1 MRVLYVEDDASSAR
15 AVELML
21 CEVGHAYDQTDLGEQ
36 AIELA
41 KTNDY
46 DFILLDV
53 MLPDIDGYEVIERL
67 RAEGVSTPHLFQ
79 SGLVDRNSEFAG
91 LAFGSSEYLVKPFTK
106 TELVRQMEAVFAR
119 AKLSAGLPLQ
129 PQAGD
134 FGGPLLADYDRR
146 RHRRFK
152 TIKHAWIDRGP
163 RFDADARIDCM
174 IIDLSHGGAGVR
186 LPDDKTELPPTFDL
200 ELEAGPAFRC
210 RLCWSQG
217 NRAGIQFL
225 EAYD

>member
-1 MRVLYVEDDASSAR
+1 MRVLFVEDDQSSAR

-21 CEVGHAYDQTDLGEQ
+21 REVGHACDKTDLGEQ
-36 AIELA
+36 AVKLA

-53 MLPDIDGYEVIERL
+53 ILPDIDGYEVIERI
-67 RAEGVSTPHLFQ
+67 RADGVKTPYLIQ
-79 SGLVDRNSEFAG
+79 SGLVDRDSEFAG

-106 TELVRQMEAVFAR
+106 PELVGRMEAAIAR
-119 AKLSAGLPLQ
+119 AKLGTVTASA
-129 PQAGD
+129 PQYGD
-134 FGGPLLADYDRR
+134 FVRPVATDLDRR

-152 TIKHAWIDRGP
+152 TIKRAWIDRGP
-163 RFDADARIDCM
+163 RFDDGSRIDCT
-174 IIDLSHGGAGVR
+174 IVDLSHGGAGVR
-186 LPDDKTELPPTFDL
+186 LPEDKTELPPTFDL
-200 ELEAGPAFRC
+200 ELETGAAFRC